1 MRIYTHSDKRTMLLQ
16 MTSSFFVF
24 LSCFFF
30 FIRELFI
37 SILEKERLLI
47 EFRRTYDLQRQA
59 TSRRRRKMEIKVPF
73 LRLGWVAFNILVR
86 VKFGEDTVKEDE
98 DVD

>member
-24 LSCFFF
+24 LFFKFFF

-73 LRLGWVAFNILVR
+73 LRLLG
-86 VKFGEDTVKEDE
+86 
-98 DVD
+98 

>member
-1 MRIYTHSDKRTMLLQ
+1 MRMRIYTHSNKRTMLLQ
-16 MTSSFFVF
+16 MTSSF
-24 LSCFFF
+24 FFF

-59 TSRRRRKMEIKVPF
+59 TSGRRRKMEIKVPF
-73 LRLGWVAFNILVR
+73 LRLS
-86 VKFGEDTVKEDE
+86 
-98 DVD
+98 

>member
-1 MRIYTHSDKRTMLLQ
+1 MQ
-16 MTSSFFVF
+16 MTSSFFFFQV
-24 LSCFFF
+24 FF

-59 TSRRRRKMEIKVPF
+59 TSGRRRKMEIKVPF
-73 LRLGWVAFNILVR
+73 LRLSWVAFNILVR